1 MRSRARRRWAVALPV
16 VALVLATT
24 GVAYAAADF
33 GAFVQ
38 NLLRARAHNE
48 FGVSQPLAESSARS
62 ITAAEAQANP
72 LALVTLAHS
81 LQAHVVTSTSVAQ
94 NIDMIALWP
103 NSERPTHLIAC
114 NEAETTDAGLI
125 RVDLKTGQ
133 TDVIVTGT
141 TDCDPAHR
149 TPWGAILFGEEAGG
163 GANGGRV
170 YELIDPVH
178 TTNVQLNRATGV
190 FSGGTGAQNLIARPA
205 LGRLS
210 FEGLAIFPNGV
221 VYYGDENRP
230 SVGTPGGAYFKFIP
244 TSLRNPSAGP
254 ITSLD
259 QSPLTAG
266 SIFGLRLG
274 LRSNGT
280 DYGQGTQTGFGRWVP
295 IPSAPD
301 PDLRA
306 QAAALKLTGYYRPE
320 DIAIDGAALA
330 NGNVRWCGNDT
341 GNEDED
347 QNYGETL
354 CVTDGTLAEAAAN
367 TARPEGQYLVIGH
380 PELAMPDNIAYQP
393 DRGNWIIHEDA
404 ATTYL
409 RPHNDDL
416 WDCLPDG
423 SDENLLSD
431 GCIRIATLND
441 LTAEWT
447 GGVFDASGD
456 HFYVSVQH
464 NISGQ
469 GLILDIT
476 GWR

>member
-1 MRSRARRRWAVALPV
+1 MRLKVRARWAVAIPV
-16 VALVLATT
+16 LVLVLATSS
-24 GVAYAAADF
+24 VAYAVSNF
-33 GAFVQ
+33 GIFVQ
-38 NLLRARAHNE
+38 QLLRDHAQSE
-48 FGVSQPLAESSARS
+48 FGVIMPLEESSARQL
-62 ITAAEAQANP
+62 TEAEAEVNP
-72 LALVTLAHS
+72 LALVTLSQS
-81 LQAHVVTSTSVAQ
+81 LRARVVTSTPVAQ

-103 NSERPTHLIAC
+103 NSQQPTHLIAC

-125 RVDLKTGQ
+125 RFGLKTGQ
-133 TDVIVTGT
+133 TDVIVSGT
-141 TDCDPAHR
+141 SDCDPAHR
-149 TPWGAILFGEEAGG
+149 TPWGTIIFGEEAGG
-163 GANGGRV
+163 GPNGGRV
-170 YELIDPVH
+170 YELIDPLH

-190 FSGGTGAQNLIARPA
+190 FSGGTGAQNLVARLA

-210 FEGLAIFPNGV
+210 FEGIAIYPNGLL
-221 VYYGDENRP
+221 YFGDENRP
-230 SVGTPGGAYFKFIP
+230 AQGITGGAYFKFIP
-244 TSLRNPSAGP
+244 TMLRNPSAGP

-259 QSPLTAG
+259 QSPLVSG

-301 PDLRA
+301 TDLRA

-320 DIAIDGAALA
+320 DAAIDGAALA
-330 NGNVRWCGNDT
+330 QGKVRWCGNNT

-347 QNYGETL
+347 QNYGETI
-354 CVTDGTLAEAAAN
+354 CVTDGTLGEAAAN
-367 TARPEGQYLVIGH
+367 TARPEAQYLVLGN
-380 PELAMPDNIAYQP
+380 PDLAMPDNIAYQP

-404 ATTYL
+404 ATEYL

-423 SDENLLSD
+423 SDHDLLSD
-431 GCIRIATLND
+431 GCIRIGTLND

-464 NISGQ
+464 NISGK